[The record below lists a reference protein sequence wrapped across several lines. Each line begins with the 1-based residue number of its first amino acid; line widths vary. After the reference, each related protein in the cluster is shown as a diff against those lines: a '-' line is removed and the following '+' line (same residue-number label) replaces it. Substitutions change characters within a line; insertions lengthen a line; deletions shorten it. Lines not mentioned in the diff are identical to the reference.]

1 MIDTFSDVVMFLK
14 IIKDYTTFFND
25 VVWIRAIIRVAQHAA
40 AALGSQKKREENLHK
55 KGGKNTCDWNSKRFL
70 FSCPFFL
77 KAQFNR
83 RSNCAFK
90 LLSVVLSWVECVCV
104 WAHDIK
110 YHGSTTTSIIS
121 IMITTKTIIIRIRE
135 LFFHLHS
142 TDIDLTFVYNN
153 VTHLLYA
160 AIKAYI
166 RSRFTKNNILLVLVV
181 VSINVMRPSLKAA
194 VQQQHI

>member
-1 MIDTFSDVVMFLK
+1 
-14 IIKDYTTFFND
+14 
-25 VVWIRAIIRVAQHAA
+25 
-40 AALGSQKKREENLHK
+40 
-55 KGGKNTCDWNSKRFL
+55 
-70 FSCPFFL
+70 
-77 KAQFNR
+77 
-83 RSNCAFK
+83 
-90 LLSVVLSWVECVCV
+90 
-104 WAHDIK
+104 
-110 YHGSTTTSIIS
+110 
-121 IMITTKTIIIRIRE
+121 MITTTTIIRIRE

-181 VSINVMRPSLKAA
+181 VVVVSINVMRPSLKAA